1 MIIVVVVVF
10 LLSGACKFEVKIY
23 CYYEFFTLKISKNK
37 QHSVEL
43 LLVDLYL
50 NGRKLYFPQQT
61 LVAQPFSRNSQ

>member
-1 MIIVVVVVF
+1 MIVVVVFFFF
-10 LLSGACKFEVKIY
+10 LLSEACKFEVKIY
-23 CYYEFFTLKISKNK
+23 CYYEFFTLIISENK

-61 LVAQPFSRNSQ
+61 LVAQPYSK